1 VNVNVIRALD
11 EHVEAELAEARV
23 EAERL
28 MDEVVAAYQR
38 VTELELARDLRRTLG
53 AKVAIQ
59 ERAASSAVSPSN
71 SIIAIREI

>member
-11 EHVEAELAEARV
+11 EHVEAELAEARG

-28 MDEVVAAYQR
+28 MDEVVAAYRR

-53 AKVAIQ
+53 AKVAV
-59 ERAASSAVSPSN
+59 AAPADTQVVP
-71 SIIAIREI
+71 IRKAEGAS